1 MIVPLAILRSSD
13 WEWALLFHV
22 LGAFLV
28 VGAIATVVALAVAAE
43 RSPAVEEAA
52 ALRTWT
58 LRTVLFAVL
67 PSYLLMRVAAEWV
80 RSEDPFP
87 DDLTWLS
94 VGYIVTDAGVP
105 LLIALAVLAWLGAR
119 KTRRDRTLRPLT
131 ARIALGIATVYL
143 VALVVAAWAMTTK
156 PT

>member
-1 MIVPLAILRSSD
+1 MPLAILRSND

-28 VGAIATVVALAVAAE
+28 VGAFATVVALAVAAE
-43 RSPAVEEAA
+43 RTQVVEDAA
-52 ALRTWT
+52 TLRSLT
-58 LRTVLFAVL
+58 LRTVLFAVI

-87 DDLTWLS
+87 DDLAWLS
-94 VGYIVTDAGVP
+94 VGYIVTDAGIIVLV
-105 LLIALAVLAWLGAR
+105 LLAILAWLAAR
-119 KTRRDRTLRPLT
+119 RTRRDGTLRPLS
-131 ARIALGIATVYL
+131 ARIGLAIAAIYL
-143 VALVVAAWAMTTK
+143 VALLVATWAMTTK